1 MSKLQN
7 YYTTL
12 RAPSAPFKSAP
23 GMEEVLLPEN
33 DKETGSTRVAT
44 WKIYVEEL
52 KRVNGIALPMMVA
65 TVGQY
70 LLRVSP
76 IFMLGH
82 LGQLQLSGASIATS
96 FSNVTGFSV
105 LVSPFP

>member
-1 MSKLQN
+1 MLSKISRFRKYKGVVLQEK
-7 YYTTL
+7 
-12 RAPSAPFKSAP
+12 RES
-23 GMEEVLLPEN
+23 MEEALLPEN
-33 DKETGSTRVAT
+33 DKETGSTKVAT